1 MLYYIGLK
9 KYYFDF
15 MGDDT
20 MMSRCFNNYVYIYEA
35 QQQENLYEGYLYE
48 NKTIANTLEHAEQ
61 DAENAKEHLS
71 RAKEYYRNGDIKK
84 MNRECRSATKDAID
98 STEKYGKVV
107 ANMVGKENEICVTHT
122 GRQEKVNKTHS
133 ITGLNNTINE
143 ISFLSADE
151 AGFMDSFSDFSDEQN
166 KCYNSHTGLSYGD
179 VTPTVEEAE
188 RAVNNMI
195 KVQKEVN
202 NFRAKVKA
210 AKLSINYK

>member
-1 MLYYIGLK
+1 M
-9 KYYFDF
+9 
-15 MGDDT
+15 
-20 MMSRCFNNYVYIYEA
+20 
-35 QQQENLYEGYLYE
+35 YEGYLYE

-122 GRQEKVNKTHS
+122 RRKEKVNKTHS
-133 ITGLNNTINE
+133 ITGLNNIINE
-143 ISFLSADE
+143 ISFLSADD
-151 AGFMDSFSDFSDEQN
+151 ARFMDSFSDFSDEQN
-166 KCYNSHTGLSYGD
+166 KCYNSHTGLSYGG

-195 KVQKEVN
+195 KVQKAVN

>member
-1 MLYYIGLK
+1 
-9 KYYFDF
+9 
-15 MGDDT
+15 

-35 QQQENLYEGYLYE
+35 QQQENLYEGYHYE

-84 MNRECRSATKDAID
+84 MNRECRSD

-166 KCYNSHTGLSYGD
+166 KCYNSHTGLSYGG

>member
-1 MLYYIGLK
+1 
-9 KYYFDF
+9 
-15 MGDDT
+15 
-20 MMSRCFNNYVYIYEA
+20 MMNRCLNNCVNIYEA

-48 NKTIANTLEHAEQ
+48 NKTITNTLEHAEQ
-61 DAENAKEHLS
+61 DAENAQEHLS
-71 RAKEYYRNGDIKK
+71 RAKEYYQSGDIKK

-107 ANMVGKENEICVTHT
+107 ANMVGKENEVCVTHT

-151 AGFMDSFSDFSDEQN
+151 AEFMDSFFDFSDEHN
-166 KCYNSHTGLSYGD
+166 KCYTSHTGLGYGS

-195 KVQKEVN
+195 IVQKAVN
-202 NFRAKVKA
+202 NFRAKVKV
-210 AKLSINYK
+210 AKIINKL